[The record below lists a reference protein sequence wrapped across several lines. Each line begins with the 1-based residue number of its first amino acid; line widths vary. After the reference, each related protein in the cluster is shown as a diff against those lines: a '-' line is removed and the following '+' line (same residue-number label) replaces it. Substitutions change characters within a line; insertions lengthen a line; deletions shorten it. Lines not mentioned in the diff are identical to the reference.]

1 MLSGAN
7 FFPIKQKEVEGIEW
21 IFDGVGEVEKV
32 EKIMQVVQEVSFY
45 RATSKLINIF
55 G

>member
-1 MLSGAN
+1 MLSGVN
-7 FFPIKQKEVEGIEW
+7 FSDKTKEVERIEW
-21 IFDGVGEVEKV
+21 ISDGDGKV
-32 EKIMQVVQEVSFY
+32 LAKKNMQVVQEVSFY